1 MQPMLIGINKIK
13 TDSTNQD
20 EIYHSDSTIGPNRK
34 TLIAAHMIR
43 QLT

>member
-1 MQPMLIGINKIK
+1 MQPMLIGINKVK

-34 TLIAAHMIR
+34 TLFFYHA
-43 QLT
+43 